1 MACTLGF
8 YVLEILHNYQLL
20 NIKDTKNK
28 CISFITLKTCKSHII
43 MFFVGGRNF
52 RHFSCQTNY
61 SNSVK
66 FYRNIPVLIFLSC
79 FDTKYFCPYVKYQHM
94 HDDND
99 YCNFSF
105 CCIFALMIPSTTD
118 LDFTATCLSANRLQ
132 IFFAKLL
139 QSLLYVSAMYLSMPG

>member
-1 MACTLGF
+1 MVGNFRLFF
-8 YVLEILHNYQLL
+8 YVKQI
-20 NIKDTKNK
+20 
-28 CISFITLKTCKSHII
+28 
-43 MFFVGGRNF
+43 
-52 RHFSCQTNY
+52 

-66 FYRNIPVLIFLSC
+66 FYRIIPVLILLSC

-118 LDFTATCLSANRLQ
+118 LNFTATCLSANRLQ
-132 IFFAKLL
+132 IFCETSAKSVVCFCNVLVYAWLAQGRLL
-139 QSLLYVSAMYLSMPG
+139 CLEKILSSQQNSGSGANVKH